1 VAFPYLLRSGPAEA
15 AVTLRKVG
23 KAIQLGK
30 NQPGGKSRVT
40 LSPFD
45 ENSFIAGWVNVRA
58 FGDVRPFVQKRHYN
72 GSAQSQEI
80 QIGGGPL
87 TDGNATSNIAVVA
100 FPDGSSHVY
109 FAAQRN
115 GAALADSFDIFLQRM
130 SPSFRKVGNPIAINT
145 RSAGQQDAVLAILLR
160 NGNVQ
165 VVWFS
170 DQTIRGRVIKPNGQP
185 ASRERTVV
193 RTGDGTHVPKSLGQ
207 GRRGALLSYIR
218 FGFPD
223 AAPKGPIAVQ
233 KAVQQLNNNGGMLDQ
248 PILLDTGS
256 AFDGAGFVGYD
267 LGAFR
272 MEADVAYHAKA
283 PSSGSDSRLI
293 QTILNLD
300 SAAPPRDRVVGRF
313 PIDLGTQ
320 GSPRVAPY
328 FANNSEFFIVFFPTD
343 ANQGPTITGILVRP
357 DNAGIVDQLVLGP
370 FNSSFRTV
378 DALVGLDERF
388 VVGFSGGD
396 DVFSDQAFLQPL
408 FVGAGPSYP

>member
-1 VAFPYLLRSGPAEA
+1 
-15 AVTLRKVG
+15 
-23 KAIQLGK
+23 
-30 NQPGGKSRVT
+30 
-40 LSPFD
+40 
-45 ENSFIAGWVNVRA
+45 
-58 FGDVRPFVQKRHYN
+58 VQKRHYN
-72 GSAQSQEI
+72 GSQLSQEI

-87 TDGNATSNIAVVA
+87 TDGNAASNISVVA

-145 RSAGQQDAVLAILLR
+145 TSAGQQDAVLAILLK

-170 DQTIRGRVIKPNGQP
+170 DGTIRGRVIKPNGQP

-193 RTGDGTHVPKSLGQ
+193 RTGDGTHVPRSLGQ
-207 GRRGALLSYIR
+207 GRNGALLSYIR
-218 FGFPD
+218 FGFPN
-223 AAPKGPIAVQ
+223 AAPKGPSTVQ
-233 KAVQQLNNNGGMLDQ
+233 KAVQQLNNNSGMAEQ
-248 PILLDTGS
+248 PIIVDTAGN
-256 AFDGAGFVGYD
+256 FDGAGFVGYD

-272 MEADVAYHAKA
+272 MEADVAYHAQA
-283 PSSGSDSRLI
+283 PSSGGDARLI

-300 SAAPPRDRVVGRF
+300 SPAPPRDRIVGRF
-313 PIDLGTQ
+313 PIDIGTQ

-328 FANNSEFFIVFFPTD
+328 FANNNEFFIVFFPTD
-343 ANQGPTITGILVRP
+343 SNQGPAITGALINP
-357 DNAGIVDQLVLGP
+357 ANASIVDDLRLGP
-370 FNSSFRTV
+370 FNSNFRTV

-388 VVGFSGGD
+388 VVGFAMGD
-396 DVFSDQAFLQPL
+396 DVFSDGAFLQPL